1 MKIKKLTKKQEILLQ
16 NTLQKWLAIGR
27 RTAPL
32 NRDKVKV
39 ILNKFYKRINKKNP
53 NILFFSS
60 PLMCLIA
67 YYFLYNLKI
76 LKFKDK
82 NSQIQSNLDS
92 QFWSP
97 IQSQLWY
104 QLDSQLYSKVDS
116 QLDSHFQSKIRIQLQ
131 YQLQS
136 QLQSQLYSQLYSQ
149 IQSQI
154 QSRLQ
159 SQLDSQLY
167 SKIDSQLDSQLQS
180 QLYSQLHSQI
190 DFQLNSHLQ
199 SKIRFQLQ
207 SQPQSQFQSQI
218 NNYFGGGEWCSWEIF
233 YDFCNQIGVQYTKKE
248 KSLLNL
254 WKEQCEEMHWWFP
267 YENVVLVSEHP
278 KFIKIDKLGRLH
290 SENSKAL
297 EYSDGW
303 GFYSLDGVIVPEYLV
318 LTPKEKLNP
327 KLLLIDKELKEN
339 VEIRRIFVKKVGIE
353 RCLSVLK
360 WNVLDKKEKYL
371 TYSNDKTNLY
381 TEYELGETF
390 IIENSPRRYLKMLNP
405 STQTWHLEAVHPEC
419 NTVQEALN
427 WRATGD
433 KNKMWEPFILS

>member
-104 QLDSQLYSKVDS
+104 
-116 QLDSHFQSKIRIQLQ
+116 
-131 YQLQS
+131 
-136 QLQSQLYSQLYSQ
+136 
-149 IQSQI
+149 
-154 QSRLQ
+154 
-159 SQLDSQLY
+159 QLDSQLY